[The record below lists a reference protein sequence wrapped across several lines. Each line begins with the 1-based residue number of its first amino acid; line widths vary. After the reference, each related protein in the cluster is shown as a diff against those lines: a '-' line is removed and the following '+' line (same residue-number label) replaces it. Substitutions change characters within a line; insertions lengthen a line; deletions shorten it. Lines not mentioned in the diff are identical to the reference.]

1 MKKLFMVPVF
11 VIAITMLAMPSLAA
25 DVTYGATV
33 LSGQN
38 TVVTTSNGNFGSIMA
53 GSEKVIF
60 NSVNLS
66 NSGDIDATVSAKFST
81 HNTTVYGLLNV
92 TSDKVIGGSNFNLRR
107 NGTSPWTSLFNTDTY
122 TGTITTVPAG
132 GSIVAMDARLVT
144 VAGGPTGTFSGTV
157 VLLFANV

>member
-1 MKKLFMVPVF
+1 MMVVVVI
-11 VIAITMLAMPSLAA
+11 VIAMVALPSLAA
-25 DVTYGATV
+25 DVSYGATV

-60 NSVNLS
+60 KSVNLS

-81 HNTTVYGLLNV
+81 FNTTGVYGLKNT
-92 TSDKVIGGSNFNLRR
+92 TSDKVIDGTNFYLRK
-107 NGTSPWTSLFNTDTY
+107 NATISWTGLFNTDTY
-122 TGTITTVPAG
+122 TVSITTVPAG

-144 VAGGPTGTFSGTV
+144 VTGGPTGTFSGTV